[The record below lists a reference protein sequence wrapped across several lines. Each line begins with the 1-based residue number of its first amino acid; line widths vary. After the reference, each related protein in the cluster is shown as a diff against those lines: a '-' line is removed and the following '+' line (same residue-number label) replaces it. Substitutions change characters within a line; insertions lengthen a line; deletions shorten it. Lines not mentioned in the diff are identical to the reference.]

1 MKKLFIL
8 FLFAAVCFI
17 QSNAQ
22 TLKPFEGSNGLY
34 GYKDDNGK
42 VVIAP
47 KYVTATYFFE
57 GVDKAWV
64 YLDSKFALISKK
76 DEMIIPFKYSY
87 VNFFQEGMAVVAV
100 DTKFMEAGGK
110 YGYVDKNGKEV
121 IPLIYE
127 YAEEFTNGKAKVKK
141 DGKEFFIDKTGKRL
155 N

>member
-1 MKKLFIL
+1 MKKIF
-8 FLFAAVCFI
+8 FLYLLAAVCFI

-22 TLKPFEGSNGLY
+22 TLKPFEDRNGLY

-64 YLDSKFALISKK
+64 YLDSKFALINKK
-76 DEMIIPFKYSY
+76 GEMIISFKYSY
-87 VNFFQEGMAVVAV
+87 VNFFQEGMAVVAI

-110 YGYVDKNGKEV
+110 YGFVDKNGKEV
-121 IPLIYE
+121 IPLIYD

-141 DGKEFFIDKTGKRL
+141 GDKEFFIDKTGKPL